1 MNNTFIW
8 CPSMISFMQA
18 GVVNALGGCMEL
30 KQFSVLVE
38 ALYEAALNPEGWQGM
53 ASRIANAFEA
63 GSCALQIR
71 DEAAPQTALLCMTD
85 NYDAKSINDYAA
97 YFYACDPYVDGA
109 MKLGVGKQILGQE
122 LIAESSFLNSEMY
135 NDFGKRIGVCHITG
149 AMLAVS
155 PTALAGIGIH
165 RAYGET
171 QFDVQD
177 KEVVGLLLPHLTRA
191 LQLHARINGL
201 KRDRQIGF
209 ETLEALSVGVMVVSN
224 TGRLLFANRLAE
236 RLLRLGQGITVS
248 HGHLHA
254 QIAARNPALQKAIRD
269 ASLVVT
275 GGSVSAGGIIA
286 MPRHEAS
293 SLSLVICPAPSGAV
307 GNDLL
312 GSAAII
318 FVNNP
323 DDKCTPTQAALIE
336 QFRLTPAEARLTAG
350 LLDGE
355 QLEECAARIGIS
367 LHTVKVQLRQVFA
380 KTGCSRQAELIRK
393 VLSNPV
399 LRLCRG
405 G

>member
-1 MNNTFIW
+1 
-8 CPSMISFMQA
+8 
-18 GVVNALGGCMEL
+18 MEL
-30 KQFSVLVE
+30 KQFSILVE
-38 ALYEAALNPEGWQGM
+38 ALYEAALNPEGWHGM
-53 ASRIANAFEA
+53 APRIATAFNAP
-63 GSCALQIR
+63 SCAFQLR
-71 DEAAPQTALLCMTD
+71 DTTATKTTRLSHTA
-85 NYDAKSINDYAA
+85 NYDERAINDYVS
-97 YFYACDPYVDGA
+97 YFHADDPFVKGGLKA
-109 MKLGVGKQILGQE
+109 GIGVPILGQDV
-122 LIAESSFLNSEMY
+122 ISQNQFLNSEIY
-135 NDFGKRIGVCHITG
+135 NDYGKRIGVCHLVG
-149 AMLAVS
+149 AMLPVSQIAVG
-155 PTALAGIGIH
+155 GIGIH
-165 RAYGET
+165 RAAEASV
-171 QFDVQD
+171 FDAQD
-177 KEVVGLLLPHLTRA
+177 KAAFSLLVPHLTRA

-236 RLLRLGQGITVS
+236 RLLRLGQGITIS